1 MVGLLLCF
9 FVISLNIAL
18 ELFLSYLSHFKSFF
32 LSLSLENIAKPMLHL
47 KCVIS
52 SGVDWCDVNSFHV
65 TCLFLYSIKNRAFSL
80 FAEGIER
87 DRLHE
92 MGKGIIFMK
101 TMDS

>member
-52 SGVDWCDVNSFHV
+52 SGID
-65 TCLFLYSIKNRAFSL
+65 
-80 FAEGIER
+80 
-87 DRLHE
+87 
-92 MGKGIIFMK
+92 
-101 TMDS
+101 